1 MLINLFCS
9 ALQVGPFEEKEV
21 GFASY
26 LGRVSGLQNAFIRI
40 KLQPDC
46 NNLTPPEEKKLIIPL
61 EVEVSDVPGIY
72 ASTAL
77 LDFGIVRQTDGK
89 KELDLS
95 ITNSGKSAKE
105 VVINWI
111 RQTPFKGQH
120 VEMSEFRNK
129 FRSISATQRM

>member
-1 MLINLFCS
+1 M
-9 ALQVGPFEEKEV
+9 GPFEEKEV

-111 RQTPFKGQH
+111 RQTPFKGQWKN
-120 VEMSEFRNK
+120 SALNK
-129 FRSISATQRM
+129 FSSTF